1 MWKCQSEECN
11 GRMRKN
17 FSY

>member
-1 MWKCQSEECN
+1 VEK

-17 FSY
+17 FKVRKTVL